1 MTLPSLSRRQ
11 LIKGLAAAG
20 LAGCLPGALA
30 APRQPGKHSLGVAL
44 VGLGYYSRDLLAPGL
59 QLTRNCHLAG
69 VVTGTPAKAL
79 EWQRKYDLSDRNI
92 YDYDNFDRIA
102 DNPDIDVIYIVLPNH
117 LHKPFT
123 LRGAAAGKHVWCEK
137 PWP

>member
-11 LIKGLAAAG
+11 LIKGLAATG

-69 VVTGTPAKAL
+69 IVTGTPAKAA
-79 EWQRKYDLSDRNI
+79 EWQRRYGIPDRNV
-92 YDYDNFDRIA
+92 YD
-102 DNPDIDVIYIVLPNH
+102 
-117 LHKPFT
+117 
-123 LRGAAAGKHVWCEK
+123 
-137 PWP
+137 